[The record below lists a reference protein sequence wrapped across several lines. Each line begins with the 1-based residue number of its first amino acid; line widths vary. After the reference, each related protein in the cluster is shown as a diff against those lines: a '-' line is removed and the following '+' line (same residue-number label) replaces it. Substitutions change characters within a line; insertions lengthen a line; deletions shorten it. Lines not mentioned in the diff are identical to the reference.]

1 MAALEV
7 RNLTRKYRQGQANE
21 VQALDGVSFSVQPG
35 EFISVVG
42 RAGSG
47 KTTLLH
53 CVGLLLRPTSGQV
66 IIGGIDT
73 TSLSDAHRADFRG
86 RTIGLVLQ
94 DFNLFPT
101 LTALQN
107 VMLPMRYAA
116 LGRGA
121 RKRARELL
129 DMVGLADHPGYRPDQ
144 LSAGQ
149 AQRVAIARALIR
161 APSLVLADEPT
172 GGVGDETSDQLLYLM
187 QQLNRTTGV
196 TFVIATHDPEVAA
209 CTDRMVRI
217 RDGQVASDQRRRVD
231 LRRLKELR

>member
-21 VQALDGVSFSVQPG
+21 VQALDGISLSIQPG

-42 RAGSG
+42 RSGSG

-66 IIGGIDT
+66 IIDSIDT
-73 TSLSDAHRADFRG
+73 TGLSDAQRADFRG
-86 RTIGLVLQ
+86 RRIGLVLQ
-94 DFNLFPT
+94 DRNLLPT
-101 LTALQN
+101 LTVLQN
-107 VMLPMRYAA
+107 VTLPMRYAPF
-116 LGRGA
+116 GRGA
-121 RKRARELL
+121 RKRANELL
-129 DMVGLADHPGYRPDQ
+129 DMVGLANHPACRPDQ

-149 AQRVAIARALIR
+149 AQRVAIARALMR
-161 APSLVLADEPT
+161 APGLVLADEPT
-172 GGVGDETSDQLLYLM
+172 GEVDNETSDELLYLM

-231 LRRLKELR
+231 LRRLRELR

>member
-21 VQALDGVSFSVQPG
+21 VQALDGVSLSVQPG

-42 RAGSG
+42 RSGSG

-66 IIGGIDT
+66 IIDGIDT
-73 TSLSDAHRADFRG
+73 TSLSDTQRADFRG
-86 RTIGLVLQ
+86 RRIGLVLQ
-94 DFNLFPT
+94 DLNLLPT
-101 LTALQN
+101 LTVLQN
-107 VMLPMRYAA
+107 VMLPMRYAPF
-116 LGRGA
+116 GRGA

-129 DMVGLADHPGYRPDQ
+129 DMVGLPDHLGYRPDR

-149 AQRVAIARALIR
+149 AQRVAIARALMR

-172 GGVGDETSDQLLYLM
+172 GEVDNETSDQLLYLM

-209 CTDRMVRI
+209 CTDRMVRV

-231 LRRLKELR
+231 LRRLRELR